1 MSKKFWKILKKEVKM
16 NNICYLVVPCYNEE
30 EALPKSAPVFLAKV
44 EELIKKGKISDKS
57 KILFIDDGSKDK
69 TWAVIEDLHKQN
81 PIFTGLKLA
90 RNCGHEKALYGGL
103 IFVKD
108 KCDFAI
114 SLDADLQDDI
124 NAVDDFVE
132 EYNKGSEVVFGCRKD
147 RTSDSVFKK
156 IPALTFY
163 KLMTFLGLKII
174 PNHADYRLIAKRP
187 LQVLEEYKEVNLFL
201 RAVIADLGFKNSR
214 VYYTRQPR
222 TAGETKYSQ
231 FKLFTLAWEAI
242 TSFSVYPIRLIS
254 CLGFF
259 IAIISLLM
267 FAYFFIAKLL
277 GHIPVLGH
285 ASVICSIWFL
295 GGLQLLSIGV
305 IGEYIGKTYLETKRR
320 PRYIIEKYLE

>member
-1 MSKKFWKILKKEVKM
+1 MK
-16 NNICYLVVPCYNEE
+16 NNILYLVVPCYNEE

-69 TWAVIEDLHKQN
+69 TWNIIENLHNQN

-103 IFVKD
+103 VFVKD
-108 KCDFAI
+108 KCDFSI

-124 NAVDDFVE
+124 NAVDDFIDK
-132 EYNKGSEVVFGCRKD
+132 YNKGFDVVFGCRKD
-147 RTSDSVFKK
+147 RSSDSLLKK

-163 KLMTFLGLKII
+163 KLMNFLGLKIVS
-174 PNHADYRLIAKRP
+174 NHADYRLIAKHP

-201 RAVIADLGFKNSR
+201 RAVVADLGFKTSK
-214 VYYTRQPR
+214 VYYVRNPR

-231 FKLFTLAWEAI
+231 FKLFTLAWEAL
-242 TSFSVYPIRLIS
+242 TSFSIYPIR
-254 CLGFF
+254 
-259 IAIISLLM
+259 IISFLGLIIAGLSSLM
-267 FAYFFIAKLL
+267 FAYFFVAKFL
-277 GHIPVLGH
+277 GNIPVPGY
-285 ASVICSIWFL
+285 ASLICSIWLL

-305 IGEYIGKTYLETKRR
+305 IGEYIGKTYLETKQR
-320 PRYIIEKYLE
+320 PRYIIEKTLE